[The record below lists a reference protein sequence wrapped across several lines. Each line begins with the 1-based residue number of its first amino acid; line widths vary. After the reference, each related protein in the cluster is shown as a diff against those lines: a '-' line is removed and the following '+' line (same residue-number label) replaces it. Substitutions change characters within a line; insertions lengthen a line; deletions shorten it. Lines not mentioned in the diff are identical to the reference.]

1 MRYATLTYFTHTRSL
16 IIDTVTIQVHTLTT
30 CLLNKTSKETRTD
43 ARVIYLLFIK
53 KNTKIIMSH
62 YIHGKKHILHY
73 NLKRK
78 KYLYHKINHKLL
90 IY

>member
-53 KNTKIIMSH
+53 KNIKNRISPYSTVRTINYIIIIKERNTYTM
-62 YIHGKKHILHY
+62 K
-73 NLKRK
+73 
-78 KYLYHKINHKLL
+78 
-90 IY
+90 